1 MACLFRCCYF
11 MIRVDLRNLLAKLLL
26 CLNNFLN
33 AILALFMLMASIIS
47 YGCLNF
53 NAFNRYDVIWCTRKY
68 RFSAHMIRWAY
79 HQFLLCFM
87 LLTLWTLYNI
97 ASFTSYTITK
107 CCFDFSTRWRC
118 NLHTLIYDKPV
129 FKVLCCKANRKIS
142 NVETNL

>member
-26 CLNNFLN
+26 SLKKILS
-33 AILALFMLMASIIS
+33 AILASFMLMASIIS

-53 NAFNRYDVIWCTRKY
+53 NAFNRYDVICWTRKY
-68 RFSAHMIRWAY
+68 RFSAHMIRCAY
-79 HQFLLCFM
+79 HQFLLCLM

-97 ASFTSYTITK
+97 ASYTITK

-118 NLHTLIYDKPV
+118 NLHTLTYDKPV
-129 FKVLCCKANRKIS
+129 FKVLCCKANRKIL